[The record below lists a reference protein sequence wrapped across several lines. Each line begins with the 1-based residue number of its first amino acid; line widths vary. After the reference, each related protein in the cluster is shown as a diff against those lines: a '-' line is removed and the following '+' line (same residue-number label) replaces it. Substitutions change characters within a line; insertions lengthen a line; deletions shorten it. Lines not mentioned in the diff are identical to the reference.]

1 MSVNHE
7 DWDFDFAFSY
17 FKLALFERERSW
29 CRNGIVIFPWKK
41 MWSVF
46 EKFNADH
53 AWRRKSVREWTARNS
68 RGFPQKINE
77 RIFDNDNKLTLKS
90 FFAFCSVFFFLQ
102 GPTEERWKRLRE
114 RHSARFPKYSRVSL
128 VPKRSL
134 LPRCPREVCEVR
146 VLGVYRRRHSS
157 R

>member
-1 MSVNHE
+1 MSVNPE
-7 DWDFDFAFSY
+7 DWDVDFAFPN
-17 FKLALFERERSW
+17 FNQALFERERSW
-29 CRNGIVIFPWKK
+29 CRNWIITFPWKK
-41 MWSVF
+41 IWSVF
-46 EKFNADH
+46 ENFNADH
-53 AWRRKSVREWTARNS
+53 AWRREWTGRNS

-90 FFAFCSVFFFLQ
+90 FFAFCSVFFLQ

-134 LPRCPREVCEVR
+134 LPCCPREVCEVR